1 MKEKDNT
8 VAKNFALIGAAGYI
22 APRHMQAIRDTGN
35 RLVAVADP
43 ADSVGILDRYFLD
56 VRYFPEIERFD
67 RHLEKLRHGPA
78 ETAIQYVSICSPNY
92 LHDAHVR
99 LALRSGCEAICEKPL
114 VINPW
119 NLDQLSQVEAETG
132 GKVNTIMQLRLH
144 PSLTRLREKLIEER
158 ARSPL
163 APKHN
168 VVLKYI
174 TGRGP
179 WYQLSWKGREERS
192 GGLVTNI
199 GIHFFDMLIWLFG
212 NVQHLTV
219 TSRSGLETGGEL
231 ELTYANVS
239 WYLSVDFKSLP
250 FTARPEEITT
260 YRSISID
267 GEEIEFTNGFSS
279 LHTQSYEQILKG
291 NGFGIEDARPAIEL
305 VHRIR
310 TTTVQQQ

>member
-1 MKEKDNT
+1 M
-8 VAKNFALIGAAGYI
+8 KNFAIIGAAGYI
-22 APRHMQAIRDTGN
+22 APRHMQAIKETQN

-67 RHLEKLRHGPA
+67 RHLEKLRHGP
-78 ETAIQYVSICSPNY
+78 EQNKVQYVAICSPNY

-99 LALRSGCEAICEKPL
+99 LALRSGCIAICEKPL

-119 NLDQLSQVEAETG
+119 NLDQLAQVETETG

-144 PSLTRLREKLIEER
+144 PAVQQLKAHLEAQKT
-158 ARSPL
+158 ASP
-163 APKHN
+163 ASPKKQ
-168 VVLKYI
+168 VSLKYI

-199 GIHFFDMLIWLFG
+199 GIHFFDMLLWLFG
-212 NVQHLTV
+212 NLQQMEVSVLTP
-219 TSRSGLETGGEL
+219 TDAKGTLEL
-231 ELTYANVS
+231 EFATVS
-239 WYLSVDFKSLP
+239 WHLSVDFKNLP
-250 FTARPEEITT
+250 FDATAGGATMF
-260 YRSISID
+260 RSITID
-267 GEEIEFTNGFSS
+267 GKELDFTGGFSS
-279 LHTQSYEQILKG
+279 LHTRSYDEILNG

-305 VHRIR
+305 VHKIR
-310 TTTVQQQ
+310 TLGPSAK

>member
-1 MKEKDNT
+1 MNEKDST
-8 VAKNFALIGAAGYI
+8 VVKNFALIGAAGYI
-22 APRHMQAIRDTGN
+22 APRHMQAIRETGN

-67 RHLEKLRHGPA
+67 RHLEKLRHGPGKD
-78 ETAIQYVSICSPNY
+78 AIHYVSICSPNY

-99 LALRSGCEAICEKPL
+99 LALRSGCMAICEKPL

-119 NLDQLSQVEAETG
+119 NLDQLSQVEQETG

-144 PSLTRLREKLIEER
+144 PSLIKLKAAL
-158 ARSPL
+158 ARSRGESPP
-163 APKHN
+163 AKKHS

-179 WYQLSWKGREERS
+179 WYQQSWKGRDERS

-212 NVQHLTV
+212 NVQQLTV
-219 TSRSGLETGGEL
+219 TTRNSMETGGEL
-231 ELTYANVS
+231 ELQHANVS
-239 WYLSVDFKSLP
+239 WFLSVDFRSLP
-250 FTARPEEITT
+250 FTARPGETTT
-260 YRSISID
+260 YRSITID
-267 GEEIEFTNGFSS
+267 GNEIEFTNGFSS
-279 LHTQSYEQILKG
+279 LHTQSYRQILDG

-310 TTTVQQQ
+310 TSELK